1 MLVCARLCL
10 VLCNPS
16 RLLCPWDSPGKSTAV
31 GCHFLPQLRDQTCVS
46 SLAGRFFTTEP
57 PGKRLYMHTHTY
69 TYIVLTKDMFLRLFL
84 FIREYARKGISHLLF
99 NLAPC
104 DFLPSSVKMK
114 SKSYLGIFPCISF
127 QSHREFLVEG
137 TCCILHLVYCCRLIC
152 YDVTKFNNWHFF
164 FP

>member
-1 MLVCARLCL
+1 MLAYV
-10 VLCNPS
+10 
-16 RLLCPWDSPGKSTAV
+16 
-31 GCHFLPQLRDQTCVS
+31 Q
-46 SLAGRFFTTEP
+46 FFATP
-57 PGKRLYMHTHTY
+57 PGSSVRGIPQARILQWVAISFPRDLPNSGIKPVSPAWQVDSSPLSHQGSVYICIHTH
-69 TYIVLTKDMFLRLFL
+69 TYIVLTKGMFLRLFL

-137 TCCILHLVYCCRLIC
+137 TCCVLHLVYCYRLTC
-152 YDVTKFNNWHFF
+152 YGVTKFNNWHFF
-164 FP
+164 FS